1 MSANNQSKQSD
12 TVALTGL
19 PDEQLLV
26 LFKQGD
32 ERRRQ
37 RVIGIFYKR
46 YAPAVLQM
54 AHRLAASRDQALEI
68 FSEVW
73 SRVCQ
78 KLPHFEWRG
87 TPLLHWLLRITKYVR
102 LEIQRRSKQE
112 SHLLEFLEETHQ
124 TAADPAPEMTLD
136 SSSAR
141 PEPAP
146 VSDTRLVRAL
156 RQLKP
161 LERKIVVLLYFKN
174 KNSTQIGHL
183 LGMTPAAVRQ
193 RHKRILVKL
202 RLGLI

>member
-1 MSANNQSKQSD
+1 
-12 TVALTGL
+12 
-19 PDEQLLV
+19 
-26 LFKQGD
+26 
-32 ERRRQ
+32 
-37 RVIGIFYKR
+37 
-46 YAPAVLQM
+46 
-54 AHRLAASRDQALEI
+54 
-68 FSEVW
+68 
-73 SRVCQ
+73 
-78 KLPHFEWRG
+78 
-87 TPLLHWLLRITKYVR
+87 
-102 LEIQRRSKQE
+102 
-112 SHLLEFLEETHQ
+112 
-124 TAADPAPEMTLD
+124 MTLD

-141 PEPAP
+141 TEPAP